1 MHDEPSSHPN
11 GPIEKFG
18 YQAGL
23 LARGGRKVQLS
34 NLPIPIPS
42 SNCIGRHNWYILTSD
57 FCIRRLY
64 WSVSTSDFCIGPL
77 YQSISRFD
85 FCSQAI
91 ESVRFKVARLLN
103 RPILL
108 VTQLNDRIVIGRS
121 INQTFRPS
129 IKATTTF
136 EKFSEAYIS
145 GFRNSRRILEYGP
158 KTPCHELKYIFYTCF

>member
-1 MHDEPSSHPN
+1 MAFLDHILKFLYHFWIQRYEPRSLVVAFMDMPISSLQCL
-11 GPIEKFG
+11 
-18 YQAGL
+18 YLVSL
-23 LARGGRKVQLS
+23 LLF
-34 NLPIPIPS
+34 L
-42 SNCIGRHNWYILTSD
+42 HT
-57 FCIRRLY
+57 
-64 WSVSTSDFCIGPL
+64 
-77 YQSISRFD
+77 
-85 FCSQAI
+85 
-91 ESVRFKVARLLN
+91 SVRFKVARLLN